1 MLTSTCDR
9 TATIALRV
17 SPDRIVEGRWDGHVI
32 VIEFATRALAH
43 AWYESAAYREIL
55 SLRTDNSVS
64 DVVLVDTVSA
74 DHRAMDVLR
83 A

>member
-1 MLTSTCDR
+1 MLTSACDR

-17 SPDRIVEGRWDGHVI
+17 APGRIVEGRWDGHVI

-74 DHRAMDVLR
+74 DHRAKDVLR